1 MWIEAVACG
10 DRGGSLCI
18 LLSMLQT
25 TISIPADH
33 HLYPFNR
40 YLLSMSVG
48 IEAVVCRDRGSG
60 F

>member
-1 MWIEAVACG
+1 MVIIE
-10 DRGGSLCI
+10 DRGVGLCF

-33 HLYPFNR
+33 HLYPFHR

-48 IEAVVCRDRGSG
+48 IETVVCRDRGSG

>member
-1 MWIEAVACG
+1 MWIEVVAYG
-10 DRGGSLCI
+10 DRGGGLCI
-18 LLSMLQT
+18 MLQT

-33 HLYPFNR
+33 HLYPFHR

-48 IEAVVCRDRGSG
+48 IEAVVCGDRGSG